1 MAIAPPEP
9 RWRRHGAIRAAEL
22 AEHPLILFDRG
33 GTVRREIDAWFAR
46 ARVTARARRSLV
58 RHIGLVR
65 RRDKPVAPPLAAF
78 LDTLEDLRTALAR
91 RRRL

>member
-46 ARVTARARRSLV
+46 ARVTARASMELGNTEAMSAGWPPCRCRRPSC
-58 RHIGLVR
+58 
-65 RRDKPVAPPLAAF
+65 
-78 LDTLEDLRTALAR
+78 DTSASSAGATSP
-91 RRRL
+91 